1 MVIAIFIRGLQNG
14 DILIIFFFLI
24 YYLHYFYNIY
34 FNNFPDLNYL
44 TPRR

>member
-1 MVIAIFIRGLQNG
+1 MVIAISIRGLQNG
-14 DILIIFFFLI
+14 DILFFFFI

-44 TPRR
+44 TPGR